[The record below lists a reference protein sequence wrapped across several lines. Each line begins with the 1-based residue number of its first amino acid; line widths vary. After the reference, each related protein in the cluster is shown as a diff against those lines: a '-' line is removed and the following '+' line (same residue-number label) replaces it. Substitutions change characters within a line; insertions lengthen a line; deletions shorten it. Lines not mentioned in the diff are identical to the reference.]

1 VKTFFLVYFTL
12 RLEPKLFLAAF
23 GTTVLLPKL
32 VGAAPH
38 VVSMLF
44 APCHDAST
52 RAVRQL
58 LRARIKQS

>member
-23 GTTVLLPKL
+23 GTTVLLPKP

-38 VVSMLF
+38 LVLYVVCSM
-44 APCHDAST
+44 P
-52 RAVRQL
+52 
-58 LRARIKQS
+58 